1 MRVIRTNLP
10 PGLTVLLVLLGI
22 LFAFIVVPILLIIGL
37 CWLVFFAL
45 TGKSLSPAGF
55 LRWRKE
61 RRHRNI
67 YEGHFQREDSR
78 QDAHSAA
85 NDDTIECEVI
95 SARTL
100 DENGQEIR

>member
-1 MRVIRTNLP
+1 MRIVRTNLS
-10 PGLTVLLVLLGI
+10 PGQTVLLVLLGI
-22 LFAFIVVPILLIIGL
+22 LFAFIVIPVLLIVGF

-45 TGKSLSPAGF
+45 TGKALSPADF
-55 LRWRKE
+55 LRKRRE

-67 YEGHFQREDSR
+67 YEGPFRREDSR
-78 QDAHSAA
+78 QDAHAA

>member
-67 YEGHFQREDSR
+67 YEGPFQDSR
-78 QDAHSAA
+78 HAAQSAA